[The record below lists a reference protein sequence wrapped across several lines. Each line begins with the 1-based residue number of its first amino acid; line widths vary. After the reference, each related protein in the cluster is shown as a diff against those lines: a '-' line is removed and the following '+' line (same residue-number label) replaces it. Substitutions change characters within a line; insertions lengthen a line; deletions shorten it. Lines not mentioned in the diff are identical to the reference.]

1 MGECRVTATSV
12 AETYAPASKTVQVQ
26 VSQPLKE
33 PPPPS
38 RFARCDGDTIRV
50 WYFESSAKHHL
61 NISGDQATA
70 IFGGAWWGRIGSI
83 SASDCARWPTG
94 RVYGESDARHIA
106 R

>member
-1 MGECRVTATSV
+1 MRGGRWSRQNIRGKRGSR
-12 AETYAPASKTVQVQ
+12 P
-26 VSQPLKE
+26 PLPLPE
-33 PPPPS
+33 PPAS

-50 WYFESSAKHHL
+50 WYFESAAKHHL

-70 IFGGAWWGRIGSI
+70 IFGGTWWGRIGSM

-94 RVYGESDARHIA
+94 SAYGVSDARRIA